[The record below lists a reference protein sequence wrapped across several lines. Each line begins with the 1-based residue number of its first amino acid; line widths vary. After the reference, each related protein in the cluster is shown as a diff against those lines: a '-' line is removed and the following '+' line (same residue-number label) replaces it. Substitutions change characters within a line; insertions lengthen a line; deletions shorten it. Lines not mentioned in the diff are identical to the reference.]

1 MLSEEAQAKLRER
14 LDQVHEW
21 PSVYMFK
28 FICEPD
34 AARIDRI
41 VALFPPEAEVLRRY
55 SSGGKYLSLTVR
67 EVMMSADDVV
77 QRYVKASDIE
87 GVIVL

>member
-1 MLSEEAQAKLRER
+1 MLSEEVQARLRER

-34 AARIDRI
+34 QARIDRI
-41 VALFPPEAEVLRRY
+41 TALFPPESEILRRY
-55 SSGGKYLSLTVR
+55 SSGGKYLSLTIR
-67 EVMMSADDVV
+67 EVMMNADDVV
-77 QRYVKASDIE
+77 ARYVGASEIE